1 MLFFYFGFL
10 ISKYHVMLIFLQP
23 DFALNYCWWRNHLIG
38 VVCTDGILCAS
49 LPLVIFRYL
58 LVFNAINL
66 LDSFSI
72 FWILWIC
79 HMVQI
84 LINIVQL
91 FDILYITTTLNIREH
106 HRAHCC
112 ERWSTLIGKNK
123 FIGPKEAVF
132 KLSHSLLVM
141 SFSL

>member
-1 MLFFYFGFL
+1 
-10 ISKYHVMLIFLQP
+10 
-23 DFALNYCWWRNHLIG
+23 
-38 VVCTDGILCAS
+38 
-49 LPLVIFRYL
+49 
-58 LVFNAINL
+58 
-66 LDSFSI
+66 
-72 FWILWIC
+72 
-79 HMVQI
+79 MVQI

-132 KLSHSLLVM
+132 KLSHSSLVM
-141 SFSL
+141 SFFHSSGLRNLDLYAPYIFPNYFNTEH